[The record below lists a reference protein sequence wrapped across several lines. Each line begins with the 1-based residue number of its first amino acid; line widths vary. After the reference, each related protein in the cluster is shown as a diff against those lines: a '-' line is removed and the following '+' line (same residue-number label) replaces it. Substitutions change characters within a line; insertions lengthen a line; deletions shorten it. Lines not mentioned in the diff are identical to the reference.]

1 MEESS
6 ARSLR
11 SLFAPWIQPAPVTR
25 SPRHFCSL
33 ACMVGRCLKQRLLP
47 TPPEQPLHAASE
59 QERRYRTSREHFACC
74 VSGAREE
81 LGKKYDYRSCPAY
94 KRCAVSSRGLWL
106 RMNYWEKAGRRQVSP
121 TTEDHFSVQEVA
133 HAGEDHGQAEP
144 VGGGDNIG
152 IAHRAAWLDHRR
164 GARFRGFFHSIRKGK
179 EGVGSDHSAGQR
191 RLRLHHCEFHGID
204 AAHLACAN
212 TERGAILCKHDGVGL
227 HVLRHFPGKEH
238 GVHLFGFGRAFGY
251 RAQFVFF
258 ESAVF
263 FFIDPASTENAFEL
277 QFAFRL

>member
-11 SLFAPWIQPAPVTR
+11 SLFARWIQPAPVTR
-25 SPRHFCSL
+25 SPRHFCRL
-33 ACMVGRCLKQRLLP
+33 ACMGGRCLKQRLLP

-133 HAGEDHGQAEP
+133 HTGEDHGQAKA
-144 VGGGDNIG
+144 VGCCDYVG
-152 IAHRAAWLDHRR
+152 IADRASGLDDGRR
-164 GARFRGFFHSIRKGK
+164 PGLGCFFDSVRERK
-179 EGVGSDHSAGQR
+179 EGVGSYYRTSQR
-191 RLRLHHCEFHGID
+191 RLRLHHREFHGID

-212 TERGAILCKHDGVGL
+212 TERGATLGKHDSIGL
-227 HVLRHFPGKEH
+227 HVLRHFPRKEH
-238 GVHLFGFGRAFGY
+238 VVHLFGRGRAF
-251 RAQFVFF
+251 
-258 ESAVF
+258 
-263 FFIDPASTENAFEL
+263 
-277 QFAFRL
+277 